1 MDHITLYT
9 ARYDQLYLV
18 MSVACESSYNKIRF
32 ILKNYNEFDVL
43 LDFNAAFSNN
53 PWPNH
58 VTSFV
63 EHYDVINE

>member
-1 MDHITLYT
+1 
-9 ARYDQLYLV
+9 

-58 VTSFV
+58 VTSLI